1 MLNPVLDL
9 FSALGMEDTALGQG
23 MGLASGALSAASG
36 VASGLNA
43 LGLSSLGPY
52 GAAIGAGLS
61 VVSGLFA
68 MHDKALQK
76 EIEASER
83 RQKEMENMTKNIE
96 SVLES
101 TLGGIYS
108 YKASRDTM
116 ETLKKVT
123 KDYEANMRFLNSSSF
138 IDRMIGQ
145 IKSVYSRE
153 TYNQAV
159 KAQKSGTAYDAELAS
174 LMAQRDELKKQR
186 QAEKRKKKTDA
197 DAIQNYDQQIK
208 EMEQSI
214 DDFAQTFLNDIYSI
228 DIKSWA
234 SQLTDSIVEA
244 WSKGE
249 DAATAYHDKVQELI
263 KDLTKN
269 ILSQKIMEIALQP
282 TLDELKDKLQQ
293 KGKLDEADIPG
304 IADDLI
310 KAGDNAVE
318 NITNILDALK
328 EKGWDLSEN
337 GTLSVSN
344 SIKNITEDTA
354 DILASYLNQ
363 CRADL
368 SVVRNMHERYYPQFS
383 EIGNAQI
390 IQMKAIAQNTLR
402 NAEAAERIEVAVNS
416 LDGNIKAV
424 INGTKKFS
432 MK

>member
-23 MGLASGALSAASG
+23 MGLVSGALGAASG
-36 VASGLNA
+36 VADGLNA

-123 KDYEANMRFLNSSSF
+123 KNFEESMRLLNSSGS
-138 IDRMIGQ
+138 IGRMIGQ
-145 IKSVYSRE
+145 SRSVYSRE
-153 TYNQAV
+153 TYNQAI
-159 KAQKSGTAYDAELAS
+159 KAQQSGTAYDAELAS

-186 QAEKRKKKTDA
+186 QAEEDKKNTDA
-197 DAIQNYDQQIK
+197 DAIQNYNQQIE

-214 DDFAQTFLNDIYSI
+214 KSFTQDFLRDIYNI
-228 DIKSWA
+228 DLKSWA
-234 SQLTDSIVEA
+234 SQLTDAIVEA
-244 WSKGE
+244 WAKGE
-249 DAATAYHDKVQELI
+249 NAADAYHDKVQELM

-269 ILSQKIMEIALQP
+269 ILSQKIMEIALKP
-282 TLDELKDKLQQ
+282 ALDELEKALQS
-293 KGKLDEADIPG
+293 KGRLDETEIPK
-304 IADDLI
+304 ITDMLI
-310 KAGDNAVE
+310 KAGDDAVG
-318 NITNILDALK
+318 NITDLLDALK
-328 EKGWDLSEN
+328 EQGIDLSEN

-344 SIKNITEDTA
+344 SIKSITEDTA
-354 DILASYLNQ
+354 DLLASYLHQIRLDVSVNRENLRLILVAVQ
-363 CRADL
+363 SVPELNNIARSQL
-368 SVVRNMHERYYPQFS
+368 SQLT
-383 EIGNAQI
+383 
-390 IQMKAIAQNTLR
+390 TLVSL
-402 NAEAAERIEVAVNS
+402 AEARNGK
-416 LDGNIKAV
+416 LDDMYSWMTKV
-424 INGTKKFS
+424 TNGVLKIS

>member
-1 MLNPVLDL
+1 
-9 FSALGMEDTALGQG
+9 MEDTALGQG

-96 SVLES
+96 SGLES
-101 TLGGIYS
+101 TLGGIYT
-108 YKASRDTM
+108 YRASFDTQK
-116 ETLKKVT
+116 TLKSVIKE
-123 KDYEANMRFLNSSSF
+123 YERDMRLWEAGGIN
-138 IDRMIGQ
+138 RLA
-145 IKSVYSRE
+145 IKG
-153 TYNQAV
+153 TYTNDTYQQAL

-186 QAEKRKKKTDA
+186 QAEEDKKKTDA

-269 ILSQKIMEIALQP
+269 ILSQKIMEMALQP